1 MNHYEEKKIVIFAS
15 PVELRKLA
23 DKMEKRWQNLKP
35 GNTTFIDFL
44 VHKDELKVCL
54 HLDQEYFHKLEGGN
68 ENDRF

>member
-23 DKMEKRWQNLKP
+23 DEMEKRWQNLKP

-44 VHKDELKVCL
+44 VHKDDLKVCL
-54 HLDQEYFHKLEGGN
+54 HLDQEYFHKLERNN
-68 ENDRF
+68 ENDR